1 MKIGFLGFESV
12 VDCCKIAANNNKPK
26 RQFTMRKSLVLIA
39 LAHSTLAGCMDDPAT
54 RGLAGAATGAVLA
67 DATDNNVLTGAI
79 IGGLAGAASCTLPAA
94 QCPSGY

>member
-1 MKIGFLGFESV
+1 
-12 VDCCKIAANNNKPK
+12 
-26 RQFTMRKSLVLIA
+26 MRKSLVLIA
-39 LAHSTLAGCMDDPAT
+39 LLTAPLAGCMDDPAT

-67 DATDNNVLTGAI
+67 GATDNNALTGAI